1 MILLSIPFAF
11 LFGYLIK
18 RVINWLEID
27 GFKIKESNFI
37 LEILLV
43 LPFSWAYANLQPTEF
58 ISFSLMSAVLFG
70 IAYVDYK
77 TFQIPLIFIIIGV
90 IITVFNVYIK
100 NIYLTAAL
108 WGIFVGAVIP
118 LLILAGMWVIT
129 KRQGMGFGDIQLGFV
144 LGAWLGPMRMAL
156 TLFFASVLSL
166 LTWIAVSIF
175 KGFDKDR
182 AIPMAPFLT
191 IAAMSIYIGS
201 FYYPDFFYLLITD

>member
-77 TFQIPLIFIIIGV
+77 TFQIPLIFILVGV
-90 IITVFNVYIK
+90 TITVFNVYIK

-156 TLFFASVLSL
+156 TLFFASFLSL